1 MVDWLRVAIAKG
13 GSGYSHTAKG
23 FLRARTIQAGIK
35 SRDESSYFSRSEE
48 PHAPTVYL
56 WVFIYLR
63 MDLKREFGEPPT
75 GRLKQQ
81 TRI

>member
-1 MVDWLRVAIAKG
+1 MVDWLRVAIAMG
-13 GSGYSHTAKG
+13 GSGYSHTAEA
-23 FLRARTIQAGIK
+23 FLHTRTIQAGVR
-35 SRDESSYFSRSEE
+35 SREESSYFSRSEE
-48 PHAPTVYL
+48 PRTPTVYL